1 MAAVKQRTSPME
13 PTTQLF
19 KEGYDEAMYKN
30 SCKI

>member
-1 MAAVKQRTSPME
+1 MRNEGGGFAANSE
-13 PTTQLF
+13 LF